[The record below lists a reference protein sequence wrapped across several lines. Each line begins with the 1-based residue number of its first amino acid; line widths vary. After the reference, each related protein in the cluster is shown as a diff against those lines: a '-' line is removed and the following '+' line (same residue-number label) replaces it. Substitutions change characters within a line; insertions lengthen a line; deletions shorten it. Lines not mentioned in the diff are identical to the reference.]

1 MFRVKGQLG
10 MFQSALRAIAPVLRR
25 SKIVER
31 LQTRAILLF
40 DKVALF
46 RYEVFK
52 KRYFALTNFET
63 GIENHKAI
71 LYNKCIIHFEIM
83 QQSYGD
89 KK

>member
-1 MFRVKGQLG
+1 MKGQLG
-10 MFQSALRAIAPVLRR
+10 IFQSALCAIVPVLHR
-25 SKIVER
+25 SKIVEE

-71 LYNKCIIHFEIM
+71 LYNKCIIN
-83 QQSYGD
+83 
-89 KK
+89 

>member
-1 MFRVKGQLG
+1 MKGQFG
-10 MFQSALRAIAPVLRR
+10 IFQSALCAIVPVLRR
-25 SKIVER
+25 SKIVEG

-63 GIENHKAI
+63 GIENHNG
-71 LYNKCIIHFEIM
+71 YPV
-83 QQSYGD
+83 
-89 KK
+89 

>member
-1 MFRVKGQLG
+1 MKGQLG
-10 MFQSALRAIAPVLRR
+10 VYQSVLCAIVPVLRR
-25 SKIVER
+25 SKIVEG

-52 KRYFALTNFET
+52 KRYFALTNFEA